1 MFQQSRG
8 IACLPRWI
16 EKLCLH
22 FIGLPGACTL
32 TQGGIGFPELP
43 FHPNDNIHNVMKLFS
58 SCCCSSSAMD
68 LNSRN
73 VLCVGLMSYCGSRKT
88 AKEDGAAWRP
98 PTPPRPGTKKRDG
111 DEMLSW
117 CDAGG
122 CGIRNDDGNA
132 TIWMEIVDEIAK
144 LWIGIKFRL
153 HKFHWNSICIFKR
166 YIWGP
171 ENCFLLPMK
180 SDESAKV

>member
-1 MFQQSRG
+1 MKMMTVMVMIMMMMLRITAEFNCYVSTIQG
-8 IACLPRWI
+8 NCLPRWI

-43 FHPNDNIHNVMKLFS
+43 PPFHPNDNIHNVMKLFS
-58 SCCCSSSAMD
+58 SCSCSSSAMD

-122 CGIRNDDGNA
+122 CGHSKWWWKCNNLDGNCRRNCK
-132 TIWMEIVDEIAK
+132 TLD
-144 LWIGIKFRL
+144 R
-153 HKFHWNSICIFKR
+153 HKI
-166 YIWGP
+166 
-171 ENCFLLPMK
+171 
-180 SDESAKV
+180 SAS

>member
-1 MFQQSRG
+1 MKMMMVMVMIMMMMLRITAEFNCYVSTIQG
-8 IACLPRWI
+8 NCLPRWI

-32 TQGGIGFPELP
+32 TQGGIGFPELPPP

-88 AKEDGAAWRP
+88 AKEDGATTTNTAAPWNKE
-98 PTPPRPGTKKRDG
+98 TG
-111 DEMLSW
+111 W
-117 CDAGG
+117 WWDAELMR
-122 CGIRNDDGNA
+122 CWWLWHSKWWWKCNNLDGNCRRNCK
-132 TIWMEIVDEIAK
+132 TLD
-144 LWIGIKFRL
+144 R
-153 HKFHWNSICIFKR
+153 HKI
-166 YIWGP
+166 
-171 ENCFLLPMK
+171 
-180 SDESAKV
+180 SAS